1 MISNSEEKVTEI
13 AELTERLAQITLP
26 QNQSLLP
33 NDLQTSSE
41 VLSAI
46 VNVLEANSITNDVRI
61 VIASKDV
68 FTHQQFQ
75 PCTQNVIDIFNNVL
89 DDKNREGWR
98 VLQTVSIS

>member
-1 MISNSEEKVTEI
+1 MISNSEEQVTEI

-61 VIASKDV
+61 VITSEDV
-68 FTHQQFQ
+68 FTSFTLVSSTI
-75 PCTQNVIDIFNNVL
+75 PTLCTECN
-89 DDKNREGWR
+89 
-98 VLQTVSIS
+98 